1 MAMPLPLESV
11 IGFGGAV
18 TDGLIL
24 HPDGQTLIYPLG
36 SMVVVRP
43 KNDSSQQE
51 FLQGHTDEV
60 RTVLVLVLQRRVLV
74 FWCFGGVVVVW
85 WWCVVFWSRW
95 LFGGGETRKLAV
107 LKSASLSWSWSRP
120 CPRKKATASS
130 RSDTRRGF
138 VLHYE
143 TKKNIHDLLAV
154 SFFGGE
160 GRE

>member
-1 MAMPLPLESV
+1 M
-11 IGFGGAV
+11 

-60 RTVLVLVLQRRVLV
+60 RNTCPCTSAS
-74 FWCFGGVVVVW
+74 CFGVVVVW
-85 WWCVVFWSRW
+85 WWCCCGVVVVFWSRW
-95 LFGGGETRKLAV
+95 LFGGGEARKLAV
-107 LKSASLSWSWSRP
+107 LKSASLSRSRSRP

-130 RSDTRRGF
+130 RSDTRRGL

>member
-1 MAMPLPLESV
+1 MATPLPLESV

-60 RTVLVLVLQRRVLV
+60 RSTCPCTSAS
-74 FWCFGGVVVVW
+74 CFGVWVVVW
-85 WWCVVFWSRW
+85 WWCGVLVFWSRW

-107 LKSASLSWSWSRP
+107 LKSASLWWSWSRP

-154 SFFGGE
+154 SFIGGE
-160 GRE
+160 GRGWK

>member
-74 FWCFGGVVVVW
+74 VWWWCCCGVVVVCGVLVPLVVW
-85 WWCVVFWSRW
+85 WW
-95 LFGGGETRKLAV
+95 
-107 LKSASLSWSWSRP
+107 
-120 CPRKKATASS
+120 
-130 RSDTRRGF
+130 
-138 VLHYE
+138 
-143 TKKNIHDLLAV
+143 
-154 SFFGGE
+154 
-160 GRE
+160 

>member
-1 MAMPLPLESV
+1 MATPLPLESV

-60 RTVLVLVLQRRVLV
+60 RSTCPCTSAS
-74 FWCFGGVVVVW
+74 CFGVRVGVW
-85 WWCVVFWSRW
+85 WCCCGVLVFWSRW

-107 LKSASLSWSWSRP
+107 LKSASLGWSWSRP

-160 GRE
+160 GRGWK